1 MEQVFKEVIAHLIL
15 ESGLSLFKVP
25 HDSLVVNFP
34 CLINYRFVAW
44 ISLILLQ
51 LFLSHRL
58 GLDQMT
64 LSDVPIASNGVRVLS
79 IGLIKV
85 QLTDS
90 DLPHSFVYRILF

>member
-1 MEQVFKEVIAHLIL
+1 MEQVFKEIIAHLTL
-15 ESGLSLFKVP
+15 ESSLSLFEVP
-25 HDSLVVNFP
+25 HDSLVVIFS
-34 CLINYRFVAW
+34 CLIDDWFVAW
-44 ISLILLQ
+44 VSLILLQ

-64 LSDVPIASNGVRVLS
+64 LSDVPFASNGVRVLS

-90 DLPHSFVYRILF
+90 DLPHCFVGQILF